1 MGMTNDEVAAM
12 IAGGTVPKISE
23 CAKGKRPTKK
33 DKVEAA
39 KPEVSDDNAID
50 ENMLL
55 SQADI
60 DSVLTLFVSDDGNNN
75 SKQMLIDEIHSA
87 ILDSGRLTL
96 AQWVNL
102 RKKLSEIELLIP
114 HIDLII
120 RLKGKKERAAAME

>member
-1 MGMTNDEVAAM
+1 MGMTNDEIAAM
-12 IAGGTVPKISE
+12 IAGGVVSKIAES
-23 CAKGKRPTKK
+23 AKGKQPAKK
-33 DKVEAA
+33 DKVGAVTPVTAE
-39 KPEVSDDNAID
+39 ENAVD
-50 ENMLL
+50 LNMLI

-60 DSVLTLFVSDDGNNN
+60 DSVLTLFVSDDGNNSN
-75 SKQMLIDEIHSA
+75 KQMLIDEIHTA

-102 RKKLSEIELLIP
+102 RKKLSEIESLIP

>member
-1 MGMTNDEVAAM
+1 MGMTNDEIAAM
-12 IAGGTVPKISE
+12 IAGGEVPKIVDS
-23 CAKGKRPTKK
+23 AKGKRPAKK
-33 DKVEAA
+33 NKVEAA
-39 KPEVSDDNAID
+39 TPVAAEDND
-50 ENMLL
+50 VDLNMLI
-55 SQADI
+55 SQADV

-75 SKQMLIDEIHSA
+75 NKQMLIDEIHTA